1 MKFHLAHPQVG
12 NRICEACFLFF
23 YGMQRRLPGCLFRKL
38 SRPFLRLFIRLA
50 IPRKRVVRN
59 LSAAFGNS
67 YTAPTKEGIARGV
80 QENFLHNLLD
90 CFWQLSDPQHA
101 RKTIEIR
108 GAENLQT
115 ALAKGKG
122 VIALGAHI
130 GNFVLVGTRLGIEGH
145 RFHTLFR
152 IPTDARIERLIAK
165 FLPRYHQSV
174 IPSASKRRAV
184 TRILDALKRN
194 EIVHI
199 LGDNLKKGRID
210 TSLFGQRVP
219 SPRGPISLALRTQA
233 PVVPMYLVRNYQ
245 GAMNLVIEPEIEL
258 TRDGNLLENIE
269 RNTRRMV
276 LFLESLI
283 RKYPD
288 QWNWLTVRLWKQGPS
303 HVLRTPAEEETK
315 TAPVILLPARVP
327 HPQRTGKQHKISA
340 L

>member
-1 MKFHLAHPQVG
+1 MKFQLAHQQVG

-23 YGMQRRLPGCLFRKL
+23 YGMQRRFPGWLFRKL

-50 IPRKRVVRN
+50 IPRKRVLRN
-59 LSAAFGNS
+59 LSAAFGDS
-67 YTAPTKEGIARGV
+67 YTAPTKKGIANGV
-80 QENFLHNLLD
+80 QENFLQNLLD
-90 CFWQLSDPQHA
+90 CFSQLSDAQHA
-101 RKTIEIR
+101 RKLIEIR

-152 IPTDARIERLIAK
+152 LPTDPRIEKLIAK

-174 IPSASKRRAV
+174 ISTAAKRTAV
-184 TRILDALKRN
+184 TKILDALKRN

-210 TSLFGQRVP
+210 ASLFGQRVP
-219 SPRGPISLALRTQA
+219 SPRGPISLALRAAA
-233 PVVPMYLVRNYQ
+233 PIVPMYLVRNYQ
-245 GAMNLVIEPEIEL
+245 GKMNLVIEPEIEM
-258 TRDGNLLENIE
+258 TRDGNLSEDIE

-276 LFLESLI
+276 FFLESLI

-288 QWNWLTVRLWKQGPS
+288 QWNWLTVRLWKNQPGRAS
-303 HVLRTPAEEETK
+303 
-315 TAPVILLPARVP
+315 PARVREP
-327 HPQRTGKQHKISA
+327 LQDWTRESTDRQGVV
-340 L
+340 

>member
-1 MKFHLAHPQVG
+1 MKFQLAHQQVG

-23 YGMQRRLPGCLFRKL
+23 YGMQRRLPFWLFRKL
-38 SRPFLRLFIRLA
+38 SPPFLRLFIRLA

-59 LSAAFGNS
+59 LSAAFGDS
-67 YTAPTKEGIARGV
+67 YTTATKEGIASGV
-80 QENFLHNLLD
+80 QENFLQNLMD
-90 CFWQLSDPQHA
+90 CFWQLSDAQHA
-101 RKTIEIR
+101 RNSIEIR
-108 GAENLQT
+108 GAEHLQT

-130 GNFVLVGTRLGIEGH
+130 GNFVLVGTRLGLEGQ
-145 RFHTLFR
+145 RCHTLFR
-152 IPTDARIERLIAK
+152 IPADKRIEKLINR
-165 FLPRYHQSV
+165 FLPHYHQSV
-174 IPSASKRRAV
+174 IPTAAKRTAV
-184 TRILDALKRN
+184 TKILDALKRN

-210 TSLFGQRVP
+210 ASLFGQRVS

-245 GAMNLVIEPEIEL
+245 GAMNLVIEPEMEL

-276 LFLESLI
+276 LFVESVI

-288 QWNWLTVRLWKQGPS
+288 QWNWLTVRLWKNQPGRVS
-303 HVLRTPAEEETK
+303 PASVRE
-315 TAPVILLPARVP
+315 PLQDWPRGSIDRPGVV
-327 HPQRTGKQHKISA
+327 
-340 L
+340 